1 MLYGEHIP
9 LVLRFASG
17 TTFVLRKTT
26 YKGLQRPTVQ
36 SPTDLLGSGGGSIAR
51 TRVPV
56 VLIVTRTSS
65 QIRPAITVALPPC
78 TLAVLPA
85 RNCLENTW
93 EKTVKSPVPPG
104 AIGQLLLL
112 RRRDPAHLAGASN
125 SQGASH
131 VPPGHVLVNGL
142 LNYLKKV
149 IKKRDKKILF
159 QLH

>member
-1 MLYGEHIP
+1 
-9 LVLRFASG
+9 
-17 TTFVLRKTT
+17 
-26 YKGLQRPTVQ
+26 
-36 SPTDLLGSGGGSIAR
+36 
-51 TRVPV
+51 V

-104 AIGQLLLL
+104 AIGQLLL

-159 QLH
+159 QLRPYSVLSGRDNTRRSPCTDSR